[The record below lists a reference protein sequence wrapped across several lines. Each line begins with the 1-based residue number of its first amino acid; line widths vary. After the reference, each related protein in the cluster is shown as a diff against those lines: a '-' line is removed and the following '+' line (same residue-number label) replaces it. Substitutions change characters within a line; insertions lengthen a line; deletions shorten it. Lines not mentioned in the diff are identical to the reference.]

1 MTQIRDDST
10 FTSNGVKK
18 SWSILI
24 IISLHLKLLN
34 FNFFWKFSNNE
45 FLNDLNFFLLVE
57 LLDNQASTDV
67 PSSPTPKSFLS
78 KLTIR
83 KPSILSLSSA
93 SSPGSASP
101 NFRRAAS
108 PLQDDEKRKILKM
121 LISPSSE
128 RKPSKDINEF
138 MMIANQTI
146 KAAKSA
152 ENLSTNNQVCIN

>member
-1 MTQIRDDST
+1 MS
-10 FTSNGVKK
+10 FTS
-18 SWSILI
+18 
-24 IISLHLKLLN
+24 
-34 FNFFWKFSNNE
+34 
-45 FLNDLNFFLLVE
+45 DMVE
-57 LLDNQASTDV
+57 LLDNPTSTDV

-83 KPSILSLSSA
+83 KPSILSLSSVG

-101 NFRRAAS
+101 NPIRRSAS
-108 PLQDDEKRKILKM
+108 PMQDEEKRKILKM

-128 RKPSKDINEF
+128 RKPSKDINDF

-152 ENLSTNNQVCIN
+152 ENLSTNNQVCDCICSFRNSLLQFEVLRQESTLSLQVPMPGLGQRKVTFSQV

>member
-1 MTQIRDDST
+1 MKFNKQ
-10 FTSNGVKK
+10 
-18 SWSILI
+18 LI
-24 IISLHLKLLN
+24 FQFISGCGN
-34 FNFFWKFSNNE
+34 FLTHQMSFNS
-45 FLNDLNFFLLVE
+45 DMVE
-57 LLDNQASTDV
+57 LLDNPASTDV